1 MLADSHQRIYA
12 PRYQSIFGKTKRFI
26 WVLKVFM
33 QILKL
38 KTLT

>member
-1 MLADSHQRIYA
+1 MLADGHQRIYA

-38 KTLT
+38 KILT